1 MIWVHEAETP
11 VLSWPSNTAL
21 TTDLGLGPQ
30 MAGGRRKH
38 HLRGLTTCHN
48 DLNGVN
54 ITIHE
59 LGPFLFYPEF
69 RIEVRVD
76 AGDSYQILAG
86 MGLLPY
92 VAKRGRDSL
101 EDAQQCLYRALLLR
115 LDSGHLRCSEHE
127 DCREPALGVACAKS
141 QVTALYKAL
150 RRKAPHG

>member
-1 MIWVHEAETP
+1 MIWVHESETP
-11 VLSWPSNTAL
+11 ALSWPSNMAL
-21 TTDLGLGPQ
+21 TT
-30 MAGGRRKH
+30 RRH

-54 ITIHE
+54 LTIHE
-59 LGPFLFYPEF
+59 LGPVFCAELRAEL
-69 RIEVRVD
+69 RVD
-76 AGDSYQILAG
+76 AGDSYQVLAA

-92 VAKRGRDSL
+92 KAAGVRDTL
-101 EDAQQCLYRALLLR
+101 EDAQRCLYRALLLR

>member
-1 MIWVHEAETP
+1 MIWVHESETP
-11 VLSWPSNTAL
+11 ALSWPSNMAL
-21 TTDLGLGPQ
+21 TTNLGLGPQ
-30 MAGGRRKH
+30 IVGGHSRH

-59 LGPFLFYPEF
+59 LGPFLFCADLRAEL
-69 RIEVRVD
+69 RVD
-76 AGDSYQILAG
+76 AGDSYQVLAA

-92 VAKRGRDSL
+92 KAAGVRDTL
-101 EDAQQCLYRALLLR
+101 EDAQRCLYRALLLR

-150 RRKAPHG
+150 RRKAFHG